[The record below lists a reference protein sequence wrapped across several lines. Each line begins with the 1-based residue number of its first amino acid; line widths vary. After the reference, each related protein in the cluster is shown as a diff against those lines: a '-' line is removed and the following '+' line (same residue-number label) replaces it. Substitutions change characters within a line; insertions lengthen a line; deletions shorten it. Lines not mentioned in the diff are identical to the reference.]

1 MYRKNNSLHFR
12 FLYFVIQNITLLVKK
27 YLKQAQ
33 IEKDKLS
40 PHTLRHT
47 FATTLLKQGENL
59 LTIKELLSHR
69 NLRTTERYLH
79 INGEDLKTA
88 VSKIDLTTL

>member
-1 MYRKNNSLHFR
+1 MLFPAETIGLAIKEAVFFTPEATLDA
-12 FLYFVIQNITLLVKK
+12 TLL
-27 YLKQAQ
+27 
-33 IEKDKLS
+33 
-40 PHTLRHT
+40 T
-47 FATTLLKQGENL
+47 FATTLLKQGENI

-88 VSKIDLTTL
+88 VQKISLS